1 MYYFYNSVRLNME
14 KFAIENEILL
24 LEPVSFTLLIK
35 RNLSTAWF
43 TSIPDIDMS
52 GRLNKINILISK
64 EDYATTLKVLEKN
77 LGETVEDTKLTA
89 SVSQSEK
96 KLEVEVLQHRQ
107 SGKNI

>member
-1 MYYFYNSVRLNME
+1 ME

-64 EDYATTLKVLEKN
+64 EDYATALKVLEKN

>member
-1 MYYFYNSVRLNME
+1 ME

-64 EDYATTLKVLEKN
+64 EDYATALKVLERN
-77 LGETVEDTKLTA
+77 LGETVEDTKLTT

>member
-1 MYYFYNSVRLNME
+1 ME

>member
-64 EDYATTLKVLEKN
+64 EDYATALKVLEKN

>member
-1 MYYFYNSVRLNME
+1 ME

-64 EDYATTLKVLEKN
+64 EDYATALKVLEKN
-77 LGETVEDTKLTA
+77 LSETVEDTKLTA

>member
-1 MYYFYNSVRLNME
+1 ME

-35 RNLSTAWF
+35 RNLSTSWF

-64 EDYATTLKVLEKN
+64 EDYATALKVLEKN

>member
-64 EDYATTLKVLEKN
+64 EDYATALKVLEKN
-77 LGETVEDTKLTA
+77 LSETVEDTKLTA

>member
-1 MYYFYNSVRLNME
+1 MK

-43 TSIPDIDMS
+43 TSVPDIDMS

-64 EDYATTLKVLEKN
+64 EDYATAMKVLEKN
-77 LGETVEDTKLTA
+77 LGETAEDKKFTA
-89 SVSQSEK
+89 SVNQSEK
-96 KLEVEVLQHRQ
+96 KLEVEVLQHHQ
-107 SGKNI
+107 SGKSK

>member
-1 MYYFYNSVRLNME
+1 ME
-14 KFAIENEILL
+14 KFAIESEILL

-64 EDYATTLKVLEKN
+64 EDYATAMKVLEQN
-77 LGETVEDTKLTA
+77 LGETAEDKKFTT
-89 SVSQSEK
+89 SVVSHSEK
-96 KLEVEVLQHRQ
+96 KFEVEVLQHRQ
-107 SGKNI
+107 SGKSV

>member
-1 MYYFYNSVRLNME
+1 ME
-14 KFAIENEILL
+14 KFAIKNEILL

-64 EDYATTLKVLEKN
+64 EDYATALKVLEKN

-96 KLEVEVLQHRQ
+96 KLEVEVLQHQQ